1 MVRII
6 FVRKGVPMQAVAA
19 NKMRIHIVLTNTAR
33 EAIKEHTVDEQT
45 FFKQQKAFIVYIEK
59 LELVD
64 GQISCTLYFDG
75 EKNKGLAKKFPDRI
89 CIMDCLFDP
98 KSGLV
103 AKSFRTRGKGTPVAT
118 NRRARMLLEIIPS
131 RMNGH
136 KYPKEFLEKL
146 ANLPFSKER
155 YDYVNKR
162 ITSWEGYLKVL
173 NKNADFED
181 IEATFS
187 KTQFNSAYTHI
198 TMKLNGLNGKQWK
211 QLDKLSA
218 RVKGYHQD
226 LGDVVKVNRQEQT
239 VEIEMK
245 PDMARLARKHELHFD
260 YTQIIFSNMATKSQL
275 KRLLQGFERLKEGLA
290 VNPNLERILFEDKPA
305 ISPKRKPIQIEYSNR
320 LNEFQQAAV
329 QGAMETDDLY
339 VIQGPPGT
347 GKTTVISEICYQNAI
362 RGLKTL
368 VASQSNLAV
377 DNALS
382 RLLTNK
388 DIRIL
393 RYGRTESIEEDGKR
407 FIEEN
412 VGKYWKEI
420 TTLAIEQAVEG
431 HPFQENQLKQ
441 QIIEKQQKIEQNK
454 TLLQELEET
463 LIKQKEAEQ
472 QKPNVELDIK
482 KRKRKILEANK
493 LLDEKNET
501 HVRLEEKLAKL
512 EDSLLTIKNKS
523 TDSYK
528 SYSFN
533 EDDLQAFIHFLQTKL
548 AGENEQ
554 ITQLLKQQDI
564 CQLLNEQ
571 KLLQK
576 EIEAKK
582 AELELYKP
590 KQNDRLEEEIS
601 QLKKVKDVE
610 EFIVSHKVRR
620 SFVIDRLNASLADR
634 QQKLERFKGIQEIY
648 ERLKKALDYCEN
660 KVGLTV
666 HPELLPHHHSYTLIE
681 VNEFLTKLSKAFAE
695 RKITRENGVRSV
707 QGIHLRKQFV
717 ENEIIQY
724 NTIVNDTII
733 IFGKLKE
740 ELLKLFQ
747 EQENEHFKQLKPIE
761 ESIAHMEERLIGLN
775 KQLVD
780 VDCDAFPEITTIQQK
795 IRQAKLSIQAIE
807 EAIHHANELLNDFN
821 RISLEKEQM
830 EQEIHRYDELK
841 FEMEAEIKQWHKEGI
856 VFEQQLQELN
866 SLLAIDVTGQIQ
878 QTKEQQQVIQQE
890 VERLE
895 TQIQKLPLI
904 QAMQKQ
910 WLEMLQ
916 DATDEDVDE
925 IRKLYVKHA
934 NVIGTTC
941 VTSANKEFMDNYPN
955 FDVVIIDEVSKATPP
970 ELLLPM
976 LKGAKIILVGDHHQ
990 LPPLIGDD
998 TLEETLE
1005 QVVKESTNFEEKRE
1019 IEKLLEE
1026 SLFERLYNQLPRE
1039 NKQMLAIQYR
1049 MHANIMET
1057 IAPFYEQESDKL
1069 MCGLENSDE
1078 ARNHK
1083 LETHWF
1089 NQHNHLL
1096 WLDVPREKAY
1106 FEQRPKEGSSLFN
1119 ESELSII
1126 KQVLQQLNDA
1136 TANAMESGT
1145 LPQGTQKSVGVIS
1158 FYAEQVKRINRMLEQ
1173 ELQLPY
1179 LQIRTGSVD
1188 KFQGMEMDVILVSMV
1203 RNHDHERGDIGFAKD
1218 YRRLN
1223 VALSRSRELLMM
1235 IGSAE
1240 MFTERP
1246 KNKEVRKMY
1255 QHVLDTA
1262 HKQNGYI
1269 QVVKE
1274 GFIHG

>member
-1 MVRII
+1 
-6 FVRKGVPMQAVAA
+6 MQAVAA

-33 EAIKEHTVDEQT
+33 EAIKEHAVDEQA

-136 KYPKEFLEKL
+136 KYPQDFLQQL

-226 LGDVVKVNRQEQT
+226 LGDIVKVNRAEQT

-260 YTQIIFSNMATKSQL
+260 YPQITFSNMATKSQL

-290 VNPNLERILFEDKPA
+290 VNPRLEHILFEDKPA
-305 ISPKRKPIQIEYSNR
+305 ILTKRKPIQIEFSNR

-329 QGAMETDDLY
+329 QGAMETEDLY

-412 VGKYWKEI
+412 VGAYWKEV
-420 TTLAIEQAVEG
+420 TTLAIEQAVES
-431 HPFQENQLKQ
+431 HPSQKNQLKQ
-441 QIIEKQQKIEQNK
+441 NIVEKQQKIEETSKQ
-454 TLLQELEET
+454 LLELEQL
-463 LIKQKEAEQ
+463 LIKQKEAQQ
-472 QKPNVELDIK
+472 QKPEIEAEIK
-482 KRKRKILEANK
+482 KLKRQILEANK
-493 LLDEKNET
+493 ALDEKNEA
-501 HVRLEEKLAKL
+501 HVRLEEKCAKL
-512 EDSLLTIKNKS
+512 EDSLLTIDQKI

-533 EDDLQAFIHFLQTKL
+533 EDSELQAYIQFLQTKL

-554 ITQLLKQQDI
+554 LTKLLEQQEI
-564 CQLLNEQ
+564 RQLLNEQ
-571 KLLQK
+571 TILQK
-576 EIEAKK
+576 ELQAKK
-582 AELELYKP
+582 AELETYKP
-590 KQNDRLEEEIS
+590 KQNHHLEEEIS

-610 EFIVSHKVRR
+610 DYIVTHGIRR

-634 QQKLERFKGIQEIY
+634 QQKLEPFKGIQEIY
-648 ERLKKALDYCEN
+648 ERIQKALQYCEE
-660 KVGLTV
+660 KIGITV
-666 HPELLPHHHSYTLIE
+666 YPELLPHHHSYTLPE
-681 VNEFLTKLSKAFAE
+681 VNEFLSKLSKAFAA
-695 RKITRENGVRSV
+695 RKITRENGARSV
-707 QGIHLRKQFV
+707 QGIHLRKQYV
-717 ENEIIQY
+717 ENEILQY
-724 NTIVNDTII
+724 NAIVDDTLI
-733 IFGKLKE
+733 IFRKLKE
-740 ELLKLFQ
+740 ELIRLFQ
-747 EQENEHFKQLKPIE
+747 ERENEHFKQLKPIE
-761 ESIAHMEERLIGLN
+761 ESIVRIEGQLVDLN
-775 KQLVD
+775 ARLVD
-780 VDCDAFPEITTIQQK
+780 VDREVIPEIDSIQQS
-795 IRQAKLSIQAIE
+795 IRKAKLAIQDIEIAIQK
-807 EAIHHANELLNDFN
+807 ANDLFTEYNQVY
-821 RISLEKEQM
+821 SEKEQV
-830 EQEIHRYDELK
+830 EKELQGYDELK
-841 FEMEAEIKQWHKEGI
+841 AEMEAEIKQWHKEGI
-856 VFEQQLQELN
+856 VCEQKLQELHA
-866 SLLAIDVTGQIQ
+866 LLAVDVHGQIQ
-878 QTKEQQQVIQQE
+878 QAKELQQVMKEDI
-890 VERLE
+890 ERLE
-895 TQIQKLPLI
+895 TQIKKLPLI
-904 QAMQKQ
+904 QSMQKQ

-916 DATDEDVDE
+916 HATDEDVDE

-1005 QVVKESTNFEEKRE
+1005 QVVKESTSFEEKRE
-1019 IEKLLEE
+1019 LEKLLEE

-1049 MHANIMET
+1049 MHENIMET

-1078 ARNHK
+1078 ARDHK
-1083 LETHWF
+1083 LETNWF
-1089 NQHNHLL
+1089 NRNNHLL
-1096 WLDVPREKAY
+1096 WLDVPREKPH

-1119 ESELSII
+1119 ESELKVI

-1136 TANAMESGT
+1136 TANAIDSGT
-1145 LPQGTQKSVGVIS
+1145 LPNETQKSVGVIS

-1173 ELQLPY
+1173 ELQLPH

-1203 RNHDHERGDIGFAKD
+1203 RNHDNERGEIGFAKD

-1240 MFTERP
+1240 MFTKRP
-1246 KNKEVRKMY
+1246 KKKEVRDMY
-1255 QHVLDTA
+1255 QHVLTTA
-1262 HKQNGYI
+1262 NHQKGYI

-1274 GFIHG
+1274 GLIHG